1 MTRKNI
7 QVLAAV
13 VVALV
18 LLLVVLDT
26 GDDRDSDAVA
36 RPLLAGFEAH
46 ANDARRVHV
55 QHSEAEG
62 FTLQR
67 DEDGWVVS
75 ARDAYPAD
83 VATLR
88 QLIIAL
94 ADAGIVEDKTSNPD
108 LYERLSVDD
117 PEDGGSGTKIE
128 ITGEGFS
135 YSVILGDT
143 AQRNFRYARLPD
155 QATSHLIDRNPD
167 VPESVEDWLVPEVLD
182 VPADRIR
189 SVSITHADGE
199 TIAVEKADAALTD
212 FSVLDVPEGRKLSYA
227 TVGNGI
233 AGALANLELEDV
245 RTAVESTADT
255 RLRFAT
261 WDGLELI
268 VEVSAEVG
276 ADGDEHWITF
286 AAAFV
291 PPPTDAPV
299 PAVGG
304 DGNVTDGVEN
314 ADPVSADDPVLD
326 VAEPIVSTADVE
338 LEVIDINDRLSGW
351 QYRLPD
357 FKKNLL
363 TRRWD
368 DILKAA
374 DDEELK

>member
-26 GDDRDSDAVA
+26 GDDRGSDTGA

-55 QHSEAEG
+55 LHPEAEG

-167 VPESVEDWLVPEVLD
+167 VPENVEDWLVPEVLD

-212 FSVLDVPEGRKLSYA
+212 FSVLDVPEGRELSYA

-245 RTAVESTADT
+245 RAAVESTADT
-255 RLRFAT
+255 RLRFET

-268 VEVSAEVG
+268 AEVSAEVG
-276 ADGDEHWITF
+276 TDGDEHWITF

-299 PAVGG
+299 PAVGA
-304 DGNVTDGVEN
+304 DGNVTDGVIN
-314 ADPVSADDPVLD
+314 ADPVSDDPVLD

>member
-26 GDDRDSDAVA
+26 GDDRDSDVGE

-46 ANDARRVHV
+46 ANDAHSIHV
-55 QHSEAEG
+55 LHPEAEG

-128 ITGEGFS
+128 IAGEGFS

-167 VPESVEDWLVPEVLD
+167 VPQNVEDWLVPEVLD

-199 TIAVEKADAALTD
+199 TIAVEKAAEALTD
-212 FSVLDVPEGRKLSYA
+212 FSVLDVPDGRELSYA

-233 AGALANLELEDV
+233 AGALAGLELEDV
-245 RTAVESTADT
+245 RAAVESAADT
-255 RLRFAT
+255 RLRFET
-261 WDGLELI
+261 WDGLTLSA
-268 VEVSAEVG
+268 EVSA
-276 ADGDEHWITF
+276 DGEEHWVTF

-291 PPPTDAPV
+291 PPPADETMPDDDADES
-299 PAVGG
+299 AS
-304 DGNVTDGVEN
+304 EN
-314 ADPVSADDPVLD
+314 ADPAA
-326 VAEPIVSTADVE
+326 AEPMPVIAEPVVSTADVE
-338 LEVIDINDRLSGW
+338 LEVERINERIAGW
-351 QYRLPD
+351 QYRLPA

-363 TRRWD
+363 IRRWED
-368 DILKAA
+368 VLKSV
-374 DDEELK
+374 DEE

>member
-26 GDDRDSDAVA
+26 GDDRDADTGT
-36 RPLLAGFEAH
+36 RPLLAGFETH
-46 ANDARRVHV
+46 ANDARRIHV
-55 QHSEAEG
+55 QHPEAEG

-67 DEDGWVVS
+67 GEDGWVVS

-108 LYERLSVDD
+108 FYERLAVDD

-128 ITGEGFS
+128 IAGEGFS
-135 YSVILGDT
+135 YSVILGNT

-167 VPESVEDWLVPEVLD
+167 VPENVEDWLVPEVLD

-189 SVSITHADGE
+189 SVSIAHADGE
-199 TIAVEKADAALTD
+199 TIAVAKADEELTD
-212 FSVLDVPEGRKLSYA
+212 FSVLDVPDGRELSYA

-245 RTAVESTADT
+245 RAAVESTADT
-255 RLRFAT
+255 RLRFET

-276 ADGDEHWITF
+276 ADGDEHWVSF

-291 PPPTDAPV
+291 PPPADASV
-299 PAVGG
+299 PAVGA

-314 ADPVSADDPVLD
+314 ADPVSDDPVSD
-326 VAEPIVSTADVE
+326 VADPVVSTAAVE

-368 DILKAA
+368 DILKAT
-374 DDEELK
+374 DDE